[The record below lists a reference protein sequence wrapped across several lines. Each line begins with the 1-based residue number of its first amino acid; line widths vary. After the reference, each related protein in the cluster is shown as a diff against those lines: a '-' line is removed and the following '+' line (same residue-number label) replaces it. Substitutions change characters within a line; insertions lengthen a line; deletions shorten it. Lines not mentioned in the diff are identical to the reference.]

1 MNNSLI
7 REGVRSI
14 LRGLGTDLSDPN
26 FAETPDRVARF
37 YAEVLAGAQDTDRQI
52 DALLSATFPCNHS
65 QMIVARD
72 VETWG
77 ICPHHLLP
85 VRYNVTVGYVPDGK
99 GSRVL
104 GVSKLSRLVDIL
116 VKRPVLQEQIV
127 NDITAALSRLPG
139 CSGAGCVMQGEHGCM
154 RVRGIKQQN
163 ATILTS
169 SLTGVLLDEPSA
181 RAEFMALMR

>member
-1 MNNSLI
+1 MDHPLI
-7 REGVRSI
+7 QRGVRDI
-14 LRGLGTDLSDPN
+14 LTGLGADPSDPN
-26 FAETPDRVARF
+26 FSDTPNRVARF
-37 YAEVLAGAQDTDRQI
+37 YAEVLSGAQDTEGQI
-52 DALLSATFPCNHS
+52 DAILSATFPCIHS

-85 VRYNVTVGYVPDGK
+85 VRYSVTVGYVPNGK
-99 GSRVL
+99 DARVL

-127 NDITAALSRLPG
+127 NDVTAALARLPG
-139 CSGAGCVMQGEHGCM
+139 CIGTGCVMQGEHGCM

-163 ATILTS
+163 ATIITS

-181 RAEFMALMR
+181 RAEFMSLMR